1 MDFNHLK
8 RLKMAKVKFSA
19 LISEMRNKLNGS
31 VFSRNRGGAYL
42 RNKVTPLNPQT
53 AAQVEARS
61 LLAQF
66 SQSWRSLTQVQRD
79 AWSAAV
85 SNWTTTDVFGDSV
98 KPTGAT
104 LYIRL
109 NINISIA
116 GGTPINTPP
125 APIGVVALEFLELEA
140 AITADLFEVAF
151 GASPIPAGHAMVV
164 ESTACLSPGI
174 SNANSQ
180 FRVIVVLEDATATP
194 SDCFIPQVDKFGGL
208 VAGQKVF
215 VRAKMIRLSTGET
228 SQKLVASAIVGA

>member
-1 MDFNHLK
+1 
-8 RLKMAKVKFSA
+8 MAKVKFSA

-66 SQSWRSLTQVQRD
+66 SQSWRALTQVQRD

-116 GGTPINTPP
+116 GGTAISTPP
-125 APIGVVALEFLELEA
+125 APIGVTALSLIEVEA
-140 AITADLFEVAF
+140 AGPTNTVIVDFNPAFVPADVAMIIE
-151 GASPIPAGHAMVV
+151 ATP
-164 ESTACLSPGI
+164 CLSPGI

-180 FRVIVVLEDATATP
+180 FRVVEVLEPGDSSPATISAAYLA
-194 SDCFIPQVDKFGGL
+194 KFGTI
-208 VAGQKVF
+208 VAGQKMF
-215 VRAKMIRLSTGET
+215 VRAKMVSRTTGET
-228 SQKLVASAIVGA
+228 SQKLVASAIVIA

>member
-1 MDFNHLK
+1 LVFTHLK

-66 SQSWRSLTQVQRD
+66 SQGWRALTQVQRD

-125 APIGVVALEFLELEA
+125 APIGVVALTAISLDA
-140 AITADLFEVAF
+140 AETGDLFEVSFA
-151 GASPIPAGHAMVV
+151 ATPIPAGHAMVV
-164 ESTACLSPGI
+164 ESTTYLSPGI

-180 FRVIVVLEDATATP
+180 FRVISVLATAIA
-194 SDCFIPQVDKFGGL
+194 SPQDVWQQQIDKFGGL

-215 VRAKMIRLSTGET
+215 VRAKMIRLATGET